1 VIQLKYRRLGR
12 SGLKVSEIGLGSW
25 LTYGS
30 AISEEA
36 ARACM
41 HKAYELGINFFDTSN
56 SYAGAE
62 EVMGSTLKPYSR
74 SSYVLATKL
83 FLPQGSGPNE
93 RGLSRKHI
101 VEQCE
106 ASLKRLGTDYID
118 LYQCHRFDSET
129 PVDETLRALDD
140 LQAQGKIL
148 YAGVSE
154 WTAAQIAEASGI
166 SKRLNLRPLIS
177 NQPIYN
183 MFERYI
189 EREGLIEQCE
199 QEGLGLIVFSP
210 LAQGV
215 LTGKYK
221 PGQQIPEGTRAANNQ
236 TNGVINSYLREDVL
250 QCTVQLSEIAN
261 ELGAT
266 LSQFALAWILRQP
279 VVSSAIIG
287 SSRPAQIEENLKA
300 VELQLTPDIISETE
314 NILSSISHFAPLR

>member
-1 VIQLKYRRLGR
+1 MKYRKLGR

-30 AISEEA
+30 ATSEEA

-41 HKAYELGINFFDTSN
+41 HKAYELGVNFFDTSN

-62 EVMGSTLKPYSR
+62 EVMGSTLKSYSR

-83 FLPQGSGPNE
+83 FFPQGSGPNE

-106 ASLKRLGTDYID
+106 ASLKRLNTDYID

-154 WTAAQIAEASGI
+154 WTAAQIVEASGI

-189 EREGLIEQCE
+189 EREGVIEQCE

-250 QCTVQLSEIAN
+250 QCTVQLSEMAN
-261 ELGAT
+261 ELGTT

-279 VVSSAIIG
+279 AVSSAIIG
-287 SSRPAQIEENLKA
+287 SSRPVQIEENLKA
-300 VELQLTPDIISETE
+300 IELKLTPDIISETE
-314 NILSSISHFAPLR
+314 KILSSISHFAPMR